1 VSPPPKSKPDAAS
14 ALRERALGLLA
25 RREHSQAELRRKLAD
40 PERDGADL
48 DALLEQLAAAGL
60 QSDARYAEAFVHS
73 RVLRGQGPLRIRQ
86 ELRQRGV
93 AADLADSALAEAG
106 VDWAEQLAAAYRKR
120 FGSAPPGDRR
130 DLARRARFLAQRGFA
145 SEQIRALLT
154 DPGEA

>member
-1 VSPPPKSKPDAAS
+1 MSPPSKPRPDAAS

-25 RREHSQAELRRKLAD
+25 RREHSRVELRRKLAG
-40 PERDGADL
+40 PETGAAEL
-48 DALLEQLAAAGL
+48 DALLDQLAAAGL

-93 AADLADSALAEAG
+93 AADLTDAALAEAG
-106 VDWAEQLAAAYRKR
+106 VDWAEMLAAAHRKR
-120 FGSAPPGDRR
+120 FGSTPPGDRR